1 MGLLDKV
8 LHSDTHAINLL
19 TADHREVD
27 GLFAEFEK
35 AEHGSRKTS
44 LVTDICIALAV
55 HAEVEEQ
62 LFYPATRP
70 VLGKDDQDMVDEAY
84 VEHASLKGLIMRLN
98 GQRAS
103 SPLFKGYVTTLKEY
117 VQHHVKEE
125 ESQYFPKV
133 EKTDL
138 DLEALGAEMK
148 KLKDKLMAKLA
159 TTPRQAGVVTIK
171 LPPMKPLETRA
182 AKELKRPLKSVA

>member
-1 MGLLDKV
+1 MGLIDRV
-8 LHSDTHAINLL
+8 LHSETHAINLL

-27 GLFAEFEK
+27 ALFAEFEK
-35 AEHGSRKTS
+35 AEHGSRKTAI
-44 LVTDICIALAV
+44 VTKICTALAV

-62 LFYPATRP
+62 LFYPATRN
-70 VLGKDDQDMVDEAY
+70 VLDKQDQDMVDEAY
-84 VEHASLKGLIMRLN
+84 VEHASLKGLILQLN

-125 ESQYFPKV
+125 ESEYFPKV

-148 KLKDKLMAKLA
+148 ELKDELMARMA
-159 TTPRQAGVVTIK
+159 TTPRQAGVVTIQ
-171 LPPMKPLETRA
+171 LPKSKPLDVRA
-182 AKELKRPLKSVA
+182 SKELKRPLKTAA

>member
-1 MGLLDKV
+1 MGLTDRV
-8 LHSDTHAINLL
+8 LYSETQAINLL

-27 GLFAEFEK
+27 SLFAEFEK

-44 LVTDICIALAV
+44 LVTDICTALAV

-62 LFYPATRP
+62 LFYPATRA
-70 VLGKDDQDMVDEAY
+70 VLGKEDQDMIDEAY

-98 GQRAS
+98 GQTAT

-125 ESQYFPKV
+125 ESDYFPKV
-133 EKTDL
+133 EKTEL

-159 TTPRQAGVVTIK
+159 STPRQAGVVTIE
-171 LPPMKPLETRA
+171 LPTTKPLDVRA
-182 AKELKRPLKSVA
+182 AKELKPPLKNAA

>member
-1 MGLLDKV
+1 MGIIDRV
-8 LHSDTHAINLL
+8 LYSKTHAINLL

-27 GLFAEFEK
+27 GLFAQYEK
-35 AEHGSRKTS
+35 AEQANRKVA
-44 LVTDICIALAV
+44 LVNDILRALTV

-62 LFYPATRP
+62 IFYPATRA
-70 VLGKDDQDMVDEAY
+70 VLKKDDQDMVDEAY
-84 VEHASLKGLIMRLN
+84 VEHASLKGLILQLN
-98 GQRAS
+98 GQNAS

-125 ESQYFPKV
+125 EKDYFPKV

-148 KLKDKLMAKLA
+148 ELKDTLMSKLNSA
-159 TTPRQAGVVTIK
+159 PRQAGVVSIK
-171 LPPMKPLETRA
+171 LPPMKPLEVRS
-182 AKELKRPLKSVA
+182 AKVLKRPSKTAA